1 MTGLKPSAEWATGFG
16 DESSMNF
23 LGFAGFIFF
32 ILAVGSFFFIQR
44 ERRPRELLERKLS
57 ELNVQL
63 KLAVERLEE
72 ERARRESAFSG
83 MVEGVL
89 LTDGRG
95 DIRHVNTAFR
105 EMFQVTGEVEGRSAL
120 EVLASVA
127 CDDAIQ
133 KVIREGQ
140 PVEREIS
147 FEKPRRRIFQIHF
160 SPMEREGRIFGVVLI
175 FHDLTEI
182 RRLEEIRRD
191 FIANLSHE
199 LKTPL
204 TAIQGYAETLLEEAP
219 SKSESSKK
227 YLEIILRHAT
237 ELNRLMENLLN
248 LSKVESGKEEVLLES
263 IPLRNFVAQL
273 FERFAVQARLKEIEL
288 RNEIPE
294 ETQIQADPPKLNQI
308 LGNLVDNAVKYTPAG
323 GKVWI
328 RVETGSDGCRL
339 EVGDTGVGIS
349 PGDQE
354 RIFERFY
361 RVDKARSRD
370 SGGAGLGLAIV
381 KHLVELHGGR
391 ISVESISNQG
401 SKFHVFLPSFLPI
414 VTNS

>member
-1 MTGLKPSAEWATGFG
+1 
-16 DESSMNF
+16 MNF

-32 ILAVGSFFFIQR
+32 TLAVGSFFFIQR
-44 ERRPRELLERKLS
+44 ERRSRELLERKSS
-57 ELNVQL
+57 ELNLQL
-63 KLAVERLEE
+63 KLAFERLEE
-72 ERARRESAFSG
+72 EKARRESAFSG
-83 MVEGVL
+83 MAEGVL

-95 DIRHVNTAFR
+95 DIRHVNPAFR
-105 EMFQVTGEVEGRSAL
+105 EMFQITGEVEGRSAL

-140 PVEREIS
+140 PVEREIA
-147 FEKPRRRIFQIHF
+147 FEKPRLRIFQIYF

-219 SKSESSKK
+219 AKSESSKK

-263 IPLRNFVAQL
+263 IPLRNFVAGL
-273 FERFAVQARLKEIEL
+273 FERFAVQARLKQIEL

-294 ETQIQADPPKLNQI
+294 ATRMQADPPKLNQI

-328 RVETGSDGCRL
+328 RVEAGSDGCQL

-349 PGDQE
+349 REDQE

-391 ISVESISNQG
+391 ISVESALGRG
-401 SKFHVFLPSFLPI
+401 SSFRMSLPALSPI